1 MDEVTEESV
10 GVASYEAGKRE
21 MPQQE
26 LNGWHGLGVI
36 AFLLIVILI
45 CSSSYT
51 IYSFRNPHRK
61 RYKPYFCLRN
71 IKKITATIFT
81 GL

>member
-21 MPQQE
+21 MQQQE

-45 CSSSYT
+45 CPSSYT
-51 IYSFRNPHRK
+51 IYI
-61 RYKPYFCLRN
+61 YN
-71 IKKITATIFT
+71 IHTENDISRPFAYAT
-81 GL
+81 

>member
-21 MPQQE
+21 MQQQE

-51 IYSFRNPHRK
+51 IYIYNIHRK
-61 RYKPYFCLRN
+61 RYKPSFCLRN

>member
-21 MPQQE
+21 MHQQE

-51 IYSFRNPHRK
+51 IYIYNFICVDPT
-61 RYKPYFCLRN
+61 CLMN
-71 IKKITATIFT
+71 YCISWK
-81 GL
+81 